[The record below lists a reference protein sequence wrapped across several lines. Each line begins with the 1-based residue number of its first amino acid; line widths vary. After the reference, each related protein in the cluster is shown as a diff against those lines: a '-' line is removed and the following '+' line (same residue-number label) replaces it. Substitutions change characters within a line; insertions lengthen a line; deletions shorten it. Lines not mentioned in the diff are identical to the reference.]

1 MKATFIMSGLVSVS
15 KQIWTAKL
23 FHSWTPQAV
32 FYDKPKSSCMAPLK
46 FQLGAPAQLY
56 LPRGLLIHPPC
67 PAAHGKA
74 RTSEHSLRQNGQD
87 HLDPL
92 RINKAFK
99 KRNST
104 TYVI

>member
-1 MKATFIMSGLVSVS
+1 
-15 KQIWTAKL
+15 
-23 FHSWTPQAV
+23 
-32 FYDKPKSSCMAPLK
+32 MAPLK

-74 RTSEHSLRQNGQD
+74 RTREHSLCQNGQN

-92 RINKAFK
+92 RINKALK
-99 KRNST
+99 KKKFHYICDVSSDRSDLSFLALGMF
-104 TYVI
+104 VGL